1 MTESSALHA
10 DQIAQAHRRLD
21 AHDARHVKSDERLTA
36 LEIHSARE
44 AERSQ
49 NIVRSLAKIEAGIT
63 WITRLVIGGLIA
75 GIVTFLLSGG
85 FNV

>member
-1 MTESSALHA
+1 MTDTTALHA

-21 AHDARHVKSDERLTA
+21 AHDARHVKHDERLTT
-36 LEIHSARE
+36 LEIHTARE

-49 NIVRSLAKIEAGIT
+49 NIVRSLAKIESGIT

-85 FNV
+85 VHV